1 MDAGKQLVGDGLRWL
16 RGKVSLNKC
25 GFYFED
31 LGATVKVTVPMEAAS
46 TGQAFS
52 KEAASARF
60 DHHGF
65 RLEVALAHTTYVL
78 ALPELAG
85 RLRPEECSM
94 RVPAKG
100 SRRVLLQLAKE
111 DASSTWRK
119 LTAM

>member
-1 MDAGKQLVGDGLRWL
+1 MRS
-16 RGKVSLNKC
+16 R
-25 GFYFED
+25 
-31 LGATVKVTVPMEAAS
+31 ATRDDPPDRTPPS
-46 TGQAFS
+46 G
-52 KEAASARF
+52 F

-65 RLEVALAHTTYVL
+65 RLEVALAHTTTYVL

-85 RLRPEECSM
+85 RLRPDECSM

>member
-1 MDAGKQLVGDGLRWL
+1 LRSRATGDDP
-16 RGKVSLNKC
+16 LNRTPPS
-25 GFYFED
+25 G
-31 LGATVKVTVPMEAAS
+31 
-46 TGQAFS
+46 
-52 KEAASARF
+52 F
-60 DHHGF
+60 DHNGF

>member
-1 MDAGKQLVGDGLRWL
+1 MVTERASLRVKL
-16 RGKVSLNKC
+16 RGSL
-25 GFYFED
+25 
-31 LGATVKVTVPMEAAS
+31 
-46 TGQAFS
+46 
-52 KEAASARF
+52 
-60 DHHGF
+60 
-65 RLEVALAHTTYVL
+65 
-78 ALPELAG
+78 ELAG